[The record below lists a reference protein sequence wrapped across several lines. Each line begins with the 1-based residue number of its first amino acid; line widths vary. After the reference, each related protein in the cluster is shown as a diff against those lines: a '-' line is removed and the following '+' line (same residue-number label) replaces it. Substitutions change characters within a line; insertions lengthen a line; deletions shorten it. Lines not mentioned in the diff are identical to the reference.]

1 MRFNLWYL
9 FGKRRGKSKALNR
22 TKKNTKTS
30 VNEESRK
37 VKIPIVTDSQGIL
50 VQRKNKV
57 ISKTKVNTWGKEKA
71 IAVEKA
77 SISPVNLAETKNLKG
92 KRARASKGIK
102 KEKAWGGYQ
111 RNAWKTTT
119 TPWNG

>member
-9 FGKRRGKSKALNR
+9 FWQRRGKAKALDR
-22 TKKNTKTS
+22 TKKNTQTT
-30 VNEESRK
+30 VNEESIK
-37 VKIPIVTDSQGIL
+37 IKIPIVTDSQGTL

-57 ISKTKVNTWGKEKA
+57 ISKTKVNTRRKEKVL
-71 IAVEKA
+71 AVQKA
-77 SISPVNLAETKNLKG
+77 SIGPVALAETKNLKG
-92 KRARASKGIK
+92 KGARAAKGIK